1 LQELHQKHKELE
13 EQRKSAL
20 LEKERK
26 YTREIERYEALNKQL
41 EDTVKELETANSDDE
56 LN

>member
-1 LQELHQKHKELE
+1 LQELREKHRELE
-13 EQRKSAL
+13 ERRKNAL

>member
-1 LQELHQKHKELE
+1 LQELREKHKELE
-13 EQRKSAL
+13 ERRKSAL

-41 EDTVKELETANSDDE
+41 EDTVRELETANSDDE